1 MDPILEKFVVHL
13 WQLYVHPEYVEQFL
27 FITKMLFF
35 VKKFVGIFES
45 AYICNEFLDF
55 YISNLKKSRLS
66 EHHYLNNN
74 H

>member
-1 MDPILEKFVVHL
+1 MLFAEL
-13 WQLYVHPEYVEQFL
+13 FL
-27 FITKMLFF
+27 FAIKMFFF

-66 EHHYLNNN
+66 EQHYLNNN